1 MCLLG
6 TDCSASVLCLFY
18 FVYLYCFIQK
28 KYLPPF
34 FLYLWVPMK
43 RNLLIKIL
51 LSPALHLILVAS
63 FCHRIQRHMPNGYS
77 RETTVS
83 PAPVKKPQS
92 WSTESGQRTY
102 PDAFCFSGP
111 GSFPMTPLIHNN
123 LVLQIL
129 QENMHIRLS
138 SIRNVTLSIL
148 DQQQLIMKFNN
159 PIVSVTR
166 HTEEDLSLS
175 LSIYF

>member
-1 MCLLG
+1 MRFLHQKYLRIFPRFLDKYLLIG
-6 TDCSASVLCLFY
+6 FPPYHLAFLALLNYSPYLKGLLCVSQVQIVLRLFY
-18 FVYLYCFIQK
+18 VCFILSIYIVLSK
-28 KYLPPF
+28 RNIFLL

-43 RNLLIKIL
+43 RCLLIKIL

-63 FCHRIQRHMPNGYS
+63 FCHRIKRHMPRYS

-129 QENMHIRLS
+129 
-138 SIRNVTLSIL
+138 
-148 DQQQLIMKFNN
+148 
-159 PIVSVTR
+159 
-166 HTEEDLSLS
+166 
-175 LSIYF
+175 